1 MSDSFVQLPPDS
13 SGKSVDASSLN
24 VGASTVQRQRI
35 IIADNTGTSSYATCM
50 GSNPVGTEGALVV
63 RNIPSGTQPVS
74 GTISLG
80 ASTANIGTINNIS
93 APANCLIGLSS
104 PALGSNGAAKAIW
117 GDGYG
122 RQVIIQN
129 HPSLYNTASHGP
141 KCVTLS
147 TSAAVALIAAPGA
160 GLCVYITKIASA
172 NGSSLYMAAS
182 GGGFVMDYNP
192 PIKTLSNTAVNARVK
207 PSVSKC
213 MFNVHFYV
221 GPK

>member
-1 MSDSFVQLPPDS
+1 MSNSFVQLPPDS

-35 IIADNTGTSSYATCM
+35 IIGDNTGTASYATCM
-50 GSNPVGTEGALVV
+50 GTTPVGTEGALVV
-63 RNIPSGTQPVS
+63 RNIPSGVQ
-74 GTISLG
+74 TI
-80 ASTANIGTINNIS
+80 
-93 APANCLIGLSS
+93 
-104 PALGSNGAAKAIW
+104 
-117 GDGYG
+117 
-122 RQVIIQN
+122 VQN
-129 HPSLYNTASHGP
+129 ATPQYNTASQGP

-172 NGSSLYMAAS
+172 NGSATLTRGDVYGGSATSTAMASLYMAAS

-207 PSVSKC
+207 PAVSKC

-221 GPK
+221 APK